1 MHILALIAGVV
12 IILTVLLDAFESSGE
27 PAFRAVLKRRGG
39 PDAVPINREPK
50 KFSLIDFELDI
61 DIAS

>member
-1 MHILALIAGVV
+1 MNSRHDVS
-12 IILTVLLDAFESSGE
+12 VLFGRVESSGE
-27 PAFRAVLKRRGG
+27 PTFRDVLKRRDG